1 MASGKIKSGNAILSL
16 PLPPSTTNP
25 GLLSSLLC
33 PLLLFGRSVVSD
45 PWGPHGPQPARLPC
59 PSPSP
64 EACSDSRPLSTVSC
78 SPLAALWR
86 LCRTG
91 RWIYSFT
98 RSFTHQAQIEPQLCT
113 STVLGEQVPSWEETM
128 IKKHSSVP
136 GPLGNC
142 RRAYPA
148 GRTRASGVQLPALPL
163 PAHRMPELQFPYLQN
178 DAKSRLL
185 QHCGRQRWGP

>member
-1 MASGKIKSGNAILSL
+1 MKSGNAILSL

-33 PLLLFGRSVVSD
+33 LLLLFGRSVVSD

-64 EACSDSRPLSTVSC
+64 EACLDSRPLSTVSC
-78 SPLAALWR
+78 SPRAALWR

-148 GRTRASGVQLPALPL
+148 GRTRASEFSSQLCLSPRTGCPS
-163 PAHRMPELQFPYLQN
+163 RSFPICKMMLKAGSYSTV
-178 DAKSRLL
+178 DVK
-185 QHCGRQRWGP
+185 RWGP